1 MTTFARIVH
10 EVPSVEERAE
20 LEPQRRAHWRPVVE
34 LNDVL
39 ALGGRLRDAGYAVGD
54 VLDKIDA
61 VTEAI
66 DRSIGYDPQK
76 YLSEDL
82 LDLDPYVVA
91 ERVRQLGLDLV
102 GHLEM
107 GRARADFDQRLARD
121 AVASLRENSDPIIA
135 QMRKQ
140 FDPALKV
147 VQAAAATGLTPHT
160 NVQTLAD
167 VADERVIQ
175 AYRKLSPA
183 VVELDTIARLRTSMA
198 IIANIGPADYTMM
211 ANFIADAESVAA
223 IQGAQGLWV
232 GEIEVVQY
240 DLPGGIGSTVARV
253 RRPRLGGAWLAL
265 VTAGYKLHLNTAAEA
280 DAVLAAARAADE
292 SE

>member
-1 MTTFARIVH
+1 MTTYARIVH
-10 EVPSVEERAE
+10 EIPSVEERAE
-20 LEPQRRAHWRPVVE
+20 LEPQHRAHWRPVVE

-121 AVASLRENSDPIIA
+121 AVTSLRAHGDGIVT
-135 QMRKQ
+135 QMRSK

-240 DLPGGIGSTVARV
+240 DMPNGFGSTIAKV

-265 VTAGYKLHLNTAAEA
+265 VVAGYTLHLNTAAEA

-292 SE
+292 E